1 MAVTQAKSLPFKYIE
16 KNSDGRSAQT
26 DITLDIE
33 FDTELKRTF
42 VYKRNEVFNF
52 TTGRTLLG
60 TLNSNEN
67 NIVPFKNENG
77 QFNASDSLRSELANN
92 SQLKEGII
100 KARDDSARQ
109 FLSIDGAFNPSSIPQ
124 QELDKFLGT
133 NNAETEATQS
143 ETQSGQPGGN
153 PNGGADA
160 EGQPVPIPIIGARPG
175 TNAPSQFNSLGAAP
189 GSAIRYPENPGD
201 DEDYIKFDTFEYKP
215 KTLKGLL
222 DSPVGDNLGA
232 ALGTVILPIQSQ
244 ISDSNTVGW
253 GDGRVNA
260 IELAAFNAARSAISD
275 GFDAAAA
282 KAGKALNEFITGD
295 KAGTFKN
302 TFQVAAAAQAAQVND
317 VFARTTGGI
326 LNPNLE
332 LIFQGPELRSFNFQ
346 FQLSPRS
353 EGEAGTVR
361 DIIRFFKAAMSVQR
375 SNTDVFLKSPNVFKI
390 QYFKGG
396 KDHKSLNKFKTCA
409 LRSFSVD
416 YTPLGTYMTFDDSAG
431 TMVSYLLNMQFQE
444 IDPIYNDDYQGKANI
459 GF

>member
-1 MAVTQAKSLPFKYIE
+1 
-16 KNSDGRSAQT
+16 
-26 DITLDIE
+26 
-33 FDTELKRTF
+33 
-42 VYKRNEVFNF
+42 
-52 TTGRTLLG
+52 
-60 TLNSNEN
+60 
-67 NIVPFKNENG
+67 
-77 QFNASDSLRSELANN
+77 
-92 SQLKEGII
+92 
-100 KARDDSARQ
+100 
-109 FLSIDGAFNPSSIPQ
+109 
-124 QELDKFLGT
+124 
-133 NNAETEATQS
+133 
-143 ETQSGQPGGN
+143 
-153 PNGGADA
+153 
-160 EGQPVPIPIIGARPG
+160 VPIPTIEARGG
-175 TNAPSQFNSLGAAP
+175 TNASSQFTSQDGGAL
-189 GSAIRYPENPGD
+189 RYPEQPGD

-215 KTLKGLL
+215 KTLGGTLL
-222 DSPVGDNLGA
+222 DSPVGNNLGA
-232 ALGTVILPIQSQ
+232 PLGTVILPIQSQ

-260 IELAAFNAARSAISD
+260 IELAAFNLARSSIT
-275 GFDAAAA
+275 GGLDAGVTE
-282 KAGKALNEFITGD
+282 AGKALDKFIKGNE
-295 KAGTFKN
+295 AGQFTSA
-302 TFQVAAAAQAAQVND
+302 FQVAAAAQAAQVND

-353 EGEAGTVR
+353 EKEAGRVR

-444 IDPIYNDDYQGKANI
+444 IDPIYNDDYKGKANI